1 MRIVWKRW
9 FHGACSITIGFC
21 LLAACKV
28 ERPETVLSN
37 EHMEA
42 ILLDFHLAKAMGEEL
57 PHNERYKQTLYRE
70 AVFQKYNIT
79 EAEFDSSM
87 VWYARHPEVIAG
99 IYENIRERLRT
110 QRDFL
115 SNLIAE
121 RDNKPKV
128 SLPGDSI
135 NVWMWQNIYQL
146 SGTPLNNK
154 LTFTLTPDT
163 NFHDRDTLCW
173 NVRFRFQGNSRPDS
187 ANAPIMAMQIR
198 YKSDSIVTDVRQI
211 LTDTLGTIAL
221 TADTLGKMERINGFI
236 YYPSQPVA
244 RLLVLDHISL
254 MRYHATDSLNVDTVS
269 NPSPHLQLDTQQET
283 KQLSANK
290 DTVRQVPPNPVGKQK
305 KIKTSRPLKQIDKPL
320 HISQQ
325 QQ

>member
-9 FHGACSITIGFC
+9 FHGACSITIVFY
-21 LLAACKV
+21 LLVACKV

-146 SGTPLNNK
+146 SGTP
-154 LTFTLTPDT
+154 
-163 NFHDRDTLCW
+163 
-173 NVRFRFQGNSRPDS
+173 
-187 ANAPIMAMQIR
+187 
-198 YKSDSIVTDVRQI
+198 
-211 LTDTLGTIAL
+211 
-221 TADTLGKMERINGFI
+221 
-236 YYPSQPVA
+236 
-244 RLLVLDHISL
+244 
-254 MRYHATDSLNVDTVS
+254 
-269 NPSPHLQLDTQQET
+269 
-283 KQLSANK
+283 
-290 DTVRQVPPNPVGKQK
+290 
-305 KIKTSRPLKQIDKPL
+305 
-320 HISQQ
+320 
-325 QQ
+325 